1 MVMSLTC
8 VFAEGQEEVTLTV
21 GSIWSAESES
31 NREPVLKTLAEFE
44 EAYPWIHLEVANAW
58 RDKGETLALS
68 DSLPDV
74 FCWNAGGILQTL
86 VDSGD
91 VMALN
96 DFIDEETMARIE
108 GGTLTDMTF
117 DSKIFQLPYTKACS
131 LLYCNTELFDQYNVK
146 IPETWDE
153 LLTAVEAFRAAG
165 VTPMAVGSKDQWPPN
180 MYVDIITLRYVG
192 DAACRAAYCKTEGG
206 TFMTDAWVPMHAA
219 LLPLLNIMQATGL
232 LKTHWGL
239 IIPYTAFNIP
249 MTILILSGFITGI
262 PYEMEEAACID
273 GSGIYR
279 TAFTIILPMM
289 LPAIVTAAIFVFLQV
304 WNELLMASVFVSSD
318 EVRTLTVGV
327 QQMYGQ
333 YQTDWGPIGAAL
345 FIATLPTLILYL
357 CMSGQVQKSLIA
369 GAVKG

>member
-1 MVMSLTC
+1 MTMKIRK
-8 VFAEGQEEVTLTV
+8 LTV
-21 GSIWSAESES
+21 WKVLAQVFLIIWLILCIFPLYWLFTISLKDNSEIFGGNVLGLPRSWIWSNYAVAWGSGGKIGLYLRNS
-31 NREPVLKTLAEFE
+31 VIDTLA
-44 EAYPWIHLEVANAW
+44 
-58 RDKGETLALS
+58 TL
-68 DSLPDV
+68 
-74 FCWNAGGILQTL
+74 
-86 VDSGD
+86 
-91 VMALN
+91 
-96 DFIDEETMARIE
+96 
-108 GGTLTDMTF
+108 
-117 DSKIFQLPYTKACS
+117 
-131 LLYCNTELFDQYNVK
+131 
-146 IPETWDE
+146 
-153 LLTAVEAFRAAG
+153 LLTSLFG
-165 VTPMAVGSKDQWPPN
+165 FMCSYGL
-180 MYVDIITLRYVG
+180 LRMRWKGQKV
-192 DAACRAAYCKTEGG
+192 A
-206 TFMTDAWVPMHAA
+206 MTYIMLGLMIPMHAA
-219 LLPLLNIMQATGL
+219 LLPLLNIMQTTGL

-289 LPAIVTAAIFVFLQV
+289 LPALVTAAIFVFLQV